1 MARAPVL
8 WDLPVRLFHWSLAA
22 LVVFS
27 YITAKVGGTWMDWH
41 LRSGYAILALLLFRV
56 AWGAVGSST
65 ARFSTF
71 VRGPRIVLSYL
82 RETSAG
88 RRPDVVGH
96 NPAGGWMVVLM
107 IVALLVQAATGLFSD
122 DEIATQGPLAVKV
135 SNAAVSRMSTIH
147 SWNEW
152 VLVTFVVLH
161 VVAIVVYHRVLRV
174 NLVGPML
181 HGRGLPGIELAAPRN
196 AGIAAVLF
204 AIACGAVYWLVV
216 VYPRSGAA

>member
-27 YITAKVGGTWMDWH
+27 YVTAKVGGTWMDWH
-41 LRSGYAILALLLFRV
+41 LRSGYTILALLLFRV
-56 AWGAVGSST
+56 AWGAVGSPT

-71 VRGPRIVLSYL
+71 VRGPRAVWGYL
-82 RETSAG
+82 RATSTG
-88 RRPDVVGH
+88 RRPNVVGH

-107 IVALLVQAATGLFSD
+107 IAALLLQAATGLFAD

-135 SNAAVSRMSTIH
+135 SNATVSRMSSIH
-147 SWNEW
+147 SFNEW

-161 VVAIVVYHRVLRV
+161 VLAIVFYHRVLRV
-174 NLVGPML
+174 NLVGPMV
-181 HGRGLPGIELAAPRN
+181 HGRGAPGMELTAPRHV
-196 AGIAAVLF
+196 GIAAVLF
-204 AIACGAVYWLVV
+204 AIACAAVYWLVV